1 MMKSMTGFGRA
12 SGGCVAALPAGFRAE
27 VSSVNRRQF
36 EMKFV
41 MPREISCYEAS
52 LRSALTPL
60 VSRGAVTV
68 RVDLVRQEGGSSS
81 SLRPR
86 INKTLVKELLSDAEA
101 LQSELALPGKLT
113 ISDVLSL
120 PGVVEISEM
129 DFTLPCVEESLR
141 RVVLEAAENML
152 KHRETEGANL
162 KADMEKRL
170 RFLEEI
176 LEEIIPLA
184 ARIPALQQE
193 RLLQRVRESGMA
205 ADPQDERFLR
215 ELVIFSDRADVTEE
229 ITRLKSHFSHFSALM
244 ETSSEPVGRTLDFMV
259 QEMFREINT
268 LGNKALSIEISP
280 RIVSMK
286 TELEKIREQVQNI
299 E

>member
-1 MMKSMTGFGRA
+1 MKSMTGFGRA
-12 SGGCVAALPAGFRAE
+12 SGGCIAALPAGFRAE

-52 LRSALTPL
+52 LRSVLTPL

-68 RVDLVRQEGGSSS
+68 RVDLVRQEGSSS
-81 SLRPR
+81 ARTR
-86 INKTLVKELLSDAEA
+86 INETLVKELLSDAEA
-101 LQSELALPGKLT
+101 LQSELALPGRLT
-113 ISDVLSL
+113 ISDMLSL
-120 PGVVEISEM
+120 PGVVEISET
-129 DFTLPCVEESLR
+129 DFTLPGVEEALR

-170 RFLEEI
+170 RILEET

-184 ARIPALQQE
+184 ARIPTLQQE
-193 RLLQRVRESGMA
+193 RLLQRVRESGMT